1 MTAISILRGGSFFPR
16 RAQTGFSD
24 SGLISAVSVP
34 LLLGLCSGAVVGLYS
49 EAVPAA
55 LASLPLLS
63 AAAIPE
69 TFWQALLKASQFIIA
84 AGFLSASLFGVAL
97 IPLLGMLRGFVFG
110 CVVAAVFS
118 ASAYAG
124 LLHSLLLLGLPALLG
139 FPSFILAACDSFRL
153 SRGLWPSKRGA
164 RAGHLLGHALIVL
177 LLTLA
182 ETFYTWLILPTVLE
196 KFF

>member
-1 MTAISILRGGSFFPR
+1 MTAISILRHGSFFPR
-16 RAQTGFSD
+16 RTQSVFSGA
-24 SGLISAVSVP
+24 GLNAAVSIP
-34 LLLGLCSGAVVGLYS
+34 LLFGLCAGTVVGLYS

-69 TFWQALLKASQFIIA
+69 SFWQALLKASQFVLA
-84 AGFLSASLFGVAL
+84 AAFLSTS
-97 IPLLGMLRGFVFG
+97 LLGVVFIPILALLRGFVFG

-124 LLHSLLLLGLPALLG
+124 LLHSLVTLGLPALLG
-139 FPSFILAACDSFRL
+139 FPCFILAACDCFHL

-164 RAGHLLGHALIVL
+164 QGGHILRHVPFVLALC
-177 LLTLA
+177 LA
-182 ETFYTWLILPTVLE
+182 EAFYTWLFLPVILE
-196 KFF
+196 NFF